1 MRGIEGVR
9 VETTAPGVFKQGE
22 PGLQALAA
30 DVATQALG
38 QTPAPIAQA
47 DSLVAAVTGE
57 ALRATVRMRV
67 EQITQHGH
75 TPDLDRALPLHTLA
89 DEAVAMAKLAR
100 AAVGVTGRDRNLNA
114 AKKRLARTAALCWA
128 AFDRLEMAQP
138 DERGEA

>member
-67 EQITQHGH
+67 EQITS
-75 TPDLDRALPLHTLA
+75 TVTRPTW
-89 DEAVAMAKLAR
+89 
-100 AAVGVTGRDRNLNA
+100 TGRCRCTRSPTKLSRWPSWPA
-114 AKKRLARTAALCWA
+114 PRSA
-128 AFDRLEMAQP
+128 
-138 DERGEA
+138 